1 MRAGEMVG
9 IRRSVVVGISVAM
22 KKNVDEGGDSN
33 VAVIV
38 F

>member
-1 MRAGEMVG
+1 MRAGQKGGTRRSLAVG
-9 IRRSVVVGISVAM
+9 IPVAM